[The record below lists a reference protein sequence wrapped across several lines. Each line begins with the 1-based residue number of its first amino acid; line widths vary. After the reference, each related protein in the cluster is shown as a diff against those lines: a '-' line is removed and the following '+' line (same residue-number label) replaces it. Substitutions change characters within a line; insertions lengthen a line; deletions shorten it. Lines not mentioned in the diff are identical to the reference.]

1 MSQTKKSPGYPKSVS
16 TAENLQKLKDP
27 IIRDPRLK
35 LSYLA
40 DEMGVPKPIIC
51 SMLTE
56 DLGMKMVSARWV
68 PKLLS
73 ASQKQDRVDFC
84 NANFNLLNEDLNL
97 LNILLVAYGT
107 WVYYYDPVTK

>member
-56 DLGMKMVSARWV
+56 DLGMKMDSFCWVS
-68 PKLLS
+68 KFLL
-73 ASQKQDRVDFC
+73 ASQKQDRVAF
-84 NANFNLLNEDLNL
+84 AMQ
-97 LNILLVAYGT
+97 ILSF
-107 WVYYYDPVTK
+107 

>member
-1 MSQTKKSPGYPKSVS
+1 M
-16 TAENLQKLKDP
+16 
-27 IIRDPRLK
+27 RDPRLK

-40 DEMGVPKPIIC
+40 DEMGVPKPAIC

-56 DLGMKMVSARWV
+56 DLGMKMVSVRWV

-73 ASQKQDRVDFC
+73 ASQKHDRVDFC